1 MISNVGK
8 VAGSALLALSLGLN
22 TANAAPAISTPST
35 NTLPT
40 ITLSKAQLTEDDL
53 TIQSLEAETKAEEA
67 KARSAFKKARI
78 EKSREAFFD
87 YEAKM
92 ANEQEKR
99 IEEAERKAELE
110 AENDKA
116 EVETLAIL
124 ELKKEREVA
133 LAGSKEERAAKLKE
147 AKVSSRFGCC

>member
-1 MISNVGK
+1 
-8 VAGSALLALSLGLN
+8 
-22 TANAAPAISTPST
+22 
-35 NTLPT
+35 
-40 ITLSKAQLTEDDL
+40 
-53 TIQSLEAETKAEEA
+53 
-67 KARSAFKKARI
+67 
-78 EKSREAFFD
+78 
-87 YEAKM
+87 M

-133 LAGSKEERAAKLKE
+133 LAGSKEERAAKLRE